1 MRSNYFYELVLVSS
15 LAVTPI
21 LALALPNTEQSKVQ
35 TPSKA
40 PNKLAAK
47 TSINAASYAANQLI
61 PYSPKLLK
69 GQLANGLTYYL
80 QKNSKPEQKAELRL
94 VIKAGSVL
102 EDEDQ
107 QGLAHFTEHMAF
119 NGSKHFKK
127 NELVSFLESIGVKF
141 GADLNA
147 YTSFDETVYILPIP
161 TDKPEN
167 LEKAFLVLSD
177 WASGLS
183 FDPAEVDKERGV
195 VLEEARLGKGA
206 GDRIRKQILPKVLH
220 GSKYAER
227 LPIGKEEVIKNFSYS
242 ALQRFYKDWYRPDLM
257 AVVVVGDVDT
267 DQVKRLIEK
276 HFSGL
281 KNPVKPRTR
290 TQASIPLKNIGEAV
304 IATDTEM
311 NISSVS
317 ISQARY
323 LNKNDGK
330 FGSYRQRKIQNF
342 FNSMLAERLRE
353 LTQVPNPPFL
363 GGSSGVSSIIGD
375 YQEVNSSAAIGKA
388 GVQVAID
395 VLIEENKR
403 VAQFGFSAAELE
415 RAKLNSLR
423 NLEHSYKEREKTQ
436 SSSLAEEFIRNF
448 LRGESIPGIEA
459 EYVFHKEIVNGIQ
472 LDEINRFAK
481 SVLTADAP
489 KLIMYQGSTK
499 PDHIIPDATQLQA
512 MVKSAE
518 QKVVSARTEK
528 ILAKSLFEQAPTPGR
543 IVKEDQNSL
552 LGTTELTLSNGVK
565 VVLKSTDFKSDQ
577 ILLSATR
584 AGGTALIDDA
594 DYLQSRYATT
604 VVGSMGIKDLSPS
617 DVSKILAGKIANVST
632 TFGENSEGISGSSN
646 KEDLES
652 MLQVLNLVLT
662 QPRKDPILFQS
673 FVSKQMDAL
682 KNQMANPAAVF
693 QEQFIQATFPAHPRI
708 PVLAKPEHIAQ
719 LDLDKMMQI
728 YQARFSSAK
737 GFTFFMV
744 GSFDIE
750 KVKPLLLTY
759 LGSLPTHDI
768 EIGIKDHGLRP
779 NQGIIKKDIFVGKEP
794 QSLVTLQLH
803 GERPMSIDERLRF
816 SAMVEVLQLRLTAKM
831 REELGAVYSPRVT
844 GSLKRIPYQ
853 GYSLVLALPSGPENV
868 EKLLNSSF
876 KLIEEMKAAPATEE
890 ELNKVK
896 ENWLKNR
903 KESIKTNGFWLSA
916 MSNALQNKDDPAE
929 IFTFDERVKALS
941 AKDIQTAAQSY
952 LDTKNFIQV
961 VMYPESAKEA
971 NKDAS
976 K

>member
-1 MRSNYFYELVLVSS
+1 MRPIHFSELLLISTLSLTPALV
-15 LAVTPI
+15 
-21 LALALPNTEQSKVQ
+21 LALPDTPQTKVQ
-35 TPSKA
+35 A
-40 PNKLAAK
+40 P
-47 TSINAASYAANQLI
+47 SYAANQLI

-69 GQLANGLTYYL
+69 GQLANGLTYYV
-80 QKNSKPEQKAELRL
+80 QKNSKPEQKVELRL

-102 EDEDQ
+102 EDADQ

-167 LEKAFLVLSD
+167 LEKGFLVLSD

-183 FDPAEVDKERGV
+183 FDPAEIDKERGV

-220 GSKYAER
+220 GSQYAER
-227 LPIGKEEVIKNFSYS
+227 LPIGKEDVIKNFSYA

-257 AVVVVGDVDT
+257 AVVVVGDVDPVQIKT
-267 DQVKRLIEK
+267 LIEK
-276 HFSGL
+276 NFANL
-281 KNPVKPRTR
+281 KNPAKPRPR

-330 FGSYRQRKIQNF
+330 FGSYRQRRIQNF
-342 FNSMLAERLRE
+342 FNAMLAERLRE
-353 LTQVPNPPFL
+353 LTQVANPPFL
-363 GGSSGVSSIIGD
+363 GGSSGISSIIGD
-375 YQEVNSSAAIGKA
+375 YHEFNSSAGIGKA
-388 GVQVAID
+388 GVQAAID
-395 VLIEENKR
+395 ALMEENKR
-403 VAQFGFSAAELE
+403 AAQFGFSAAELD

-423 NLEHSYKEREKTQ
+423 NLEHSFKEREKAQ
-436 SSSLAEEFIRNF
+436 SAILAEEFIRNF
-448 LRGESIPGIEA
+448 LHGESLPGIEA

-472 LDEINRFAK
+472 LDEINQFAK
-481 SVLTADAP
+481 SVLNANAP
-489 KLIMYQGSTK
+489 KLILYQGSTK
-499 PDHIIPDATQLQA
+499 PDHSIPDAAQLQA

-518 QKVVSARTEK
+518 QKTVSARVEK
-528 ILAKSLFEQAPTPGR
+528 VLAKSLFEKTPMPGT
-543 IVKEDQNSL
+543 IVKESQNAL

-565 VVLKSTDFKSDQ
+565 VVLKATDFKSDQ

-584 AGGTALIDDA
+584 AGGTALIDDV

-604 VVGSMGIKDLSPS
+604 VVGSMGIKDFSPS
-617 DVSKILAGKIANVST
+617 DISKILAGKIANVST
-632 TFGENSEGISGSSN
+632 TFGENSEGVSGTSN

-652 MLQVLNLVLT
+652 MLQVLHLVLT
-662 QPRKDPILFQS
+662 QPRKDTALFQS
-673 FVSKQMDAL
+673 FVGKQMDAL
-682 KNQMANPAAVF
+682 KNQMATPAAIF

-719 LDLDKMMQI
+719 LDLDRMMQI
-728 YQARFSSAK
+728 YRSRFSSAK
-737 GFTFFMV
+737 DFTFFIV
-744 GSFDIE
+744 GSFEIE
-750 KVKPLLLTY
+750 RVKPLLLTY
-759 LGSLPTHDI
+759 LGSLPTPEI
-768 EIGIKDHGLRP
+768 EVGIKDRGLRP
-779 NQGIIKKDIFVGKEP
+779 NKGIIKKDIYVGKEQ
-794 QSLVTLQLH
+794 QSMVTLQLH
-803 GERPMSIDERLRF
+803 GERAMNIEERLRF

-831 REELGAVYSPRVT
+831 REELGAVYSPRIT

-853 GYSLVLALPSGPENV
+853 AYAVVLALPSGPENV
-868 EKLLNSSF
+868 DKLLSSSF
-876 KLIEEMKAAPATEE
+876 ALMEQMKVAPATDE

-903 KESIKTNGFWLSA
+903 KERIKTNGFWLSM
-916 MSNALQNKDDPAE
+916 MSSALQNKDDPAE
-929 IFTFDERVKALS
+929 IFSFDERVKALS
-941 AKDIQTAAQSY
+941 TKDIQIAAKSY
-952 LDTKNFIQV
+952 LDTKEFIQV
-961 VMYPESAKEA
+961 VMYPEA
-971 NKDAS
+971 NKDAKGDVNKAANTS
-976 K
+976 TGK